1 MCIRDSGSP
10 AGDDQFEIADGRD
23 VAQVRA
29 ALRGVG
35 LEPVM
40 NDYVRL

>member
-1 MCIRDSGSP
+1 MARKETASRP
-10 AGDDQFEIADGRD
+10 KFEIADGRD